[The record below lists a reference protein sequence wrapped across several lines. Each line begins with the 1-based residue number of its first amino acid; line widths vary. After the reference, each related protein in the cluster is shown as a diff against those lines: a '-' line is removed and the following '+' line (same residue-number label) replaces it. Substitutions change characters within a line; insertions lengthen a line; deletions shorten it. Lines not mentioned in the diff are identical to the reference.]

1 MSGGRIARW
10 METVRRLRPSQV
22 GHRLVARMRTSG
34 PAPRGGSLAW
44 AGIAP
49 LPSDARRP
57 AGFPYDRP
65 DGDGWR
71 FAGRRATATDA
82 GLAWEATPTALERY
96 HAAYAET
103 VATLAADG
111 RLAEARRWLAAVVVD
126 APTHA
131 YVRARRALA
140 LVEAAAHGLEGAAA
154 VVAADAAALARTPEW
169 DVRGNHLVANGAAL
183 VRAGAALRG
192 AGARRWAALG
202 NAVLTACA
210 REQVLADG
218 VHYERSPVYQGL
230 VLEHLLV
237 ALETAAARG
246 VPPPRGIE
254 EAAVRLAVGL
264 QELVLPDGALVR
276 WRDGAP
282 GLALPLERL
291 VAWAARR
298 AGPLPAPR
306 TGSRAFPAAGFAIV
320 EAGRDAVTLV
330 AAPPCPPDLPAHGHA
345 DALAY
350 EVVLG
355 GVRVV
360 AGAGTAAYGAGP
372 DRDRDRRPGAFAGL
386 LVDGEAAADP
396 YGAFRVGRRGWARHL
411 ETGTR
416 RGWGWAC
423 AHAGFPRATGVV
435 VRRCVARTPR
445 GAVVVLDEVAGR
457 GAHALTY
464 AAPLG
469 PDLAARVEAGGAV
482 VTGRGVVCRLVVDG
496 GPVRTEDGGYAV
508 ALGARVPRPVLAWTR
523 TGPFPARMAHAYVPG
538 AGPASVSAAV
548 IFGGEVRVVVRSAA
562 GEEVGYLP
570 AGQRP

>member
-1 MSGGRIARW
+1 MSVARW
-10 METVRRLRPSQV
+10 LETVRRLRPSQV
-22 GHRLVARMRTSG
+22 GHRVVARLRALG
-34 PAPRGGSLAW
+34 PAPSPRALAW
-44 AGIAP
+44 RGVAP
-49 LPSDARRP
+49 LPADARRP

-71 FAGRRATATDA
+71 FAGRRAVASDA
-82 GLAWEATPTALERY
+82 GLVWEATPTALERY

-103 VATLAADG
+103 VAALAAEG
-111 RLAEARRWLAAVVVD
+111 RLPEARRWLAAVLAG
-126 APTHA
+126 APTHP
-131 YVRARRALA
+131 YVRSRRVLA
-140 LVEAAAHGLEGAAA
+140 LVEAAAHGLADAAP
-154 VVAADAAALARTPEW
+154 VVAADALAIARAPEW

-192 AGARRWAALG
+192 AGARRCAALG
-202 NAVLTACA
+202 ASILSTCA

-230 VLEHLLV
+230 VLEHFLV

-246 VPPPRGIE
+246 KPPPRGIE
-254 EAAVRLAVGL
+254 DAAARMAVAL
-264 QELVLPDGALVR
+264 DELVLPDGAYAR

-282 GLALPLERL
+282 GLALPLPALR
-291 VAWAARR
+291 AWAARR

-306 TGSRAFPAAGFAIV
+306 TGTRSFPAAGFAIV

-330 AAPPCPPDLPAHGHA
+330 GAPPCPPDLPAHGHA

-386 LVDGEAAADP
+386 VVDGEAPADP
-396 YGAFRVGRRGWARHL
+396 YGAFRMGRRGWARHL
-411 ETGTR
+411 EGGTR
-416 RGWGWAC
+416 RGWAWAC

-435 VRRCVARTPR
+435 VRRCVALSPR
-445 GAVVVLDEVAGR
+445 GAVVVLDEVSAR
-457 GAHALTY
+457 GAHALGY

-469 PDLAARVEAGGAV
+469 PDLTARAAEGGAMIE
-482 VTGRGVVCRLVVDG
+482 GRGGAWRLVTAG

-508 ALGARVPRPVLAWTR
+508 ALGGRVPRPVLAWTHA
-523 TGPFPARMAHAYVPG
+523 GPWPARVVHAFVPG
-538 AGPASVSAAV
+538 AGPAHVTTST
-548 IFGGEVRVVVRSAA
+548 ILGGEVRVIVRSAA